1 MTTAKTTAQTPQD
14 NKEAIRSRA
23 LEMGFDAVGFTAP
36 DLSPRVKQD
45 FAAFLKQGLYGDMGW
60 MAEADKVTRRGN
72 PAMLLDGAQTMI
84 VLGMNYGQEADP
96 LAGLSDRESG
106 TISIYA
112 RSRDYH
118 LVMKKRLKAF
128 ARWLCETY
136 SEDARVYVDTA
147 PLLEKPL
154 AAQTPVGWQ
163 GKHTNLVS
171 RNYGSWLFLGEVLT
185 TLEIPPD
192 GAQEDH
198 CGTCRDCL
206 DICPTDAFPAP
217 YQIDARRCISYLTIE
232 HKGPIA
238 REFRAAMG
246 NRIFGCDDCLAVC
259 PWNKY
264 AQTARETALQPRS
277 ELTAPKLATLAALD
291 DSAFRNMFAG
301 TPVKRL
307 GRTRFLR
314 NVLIALG
321 NSADS
326 ALIPA
331 TKSHL
336 ADPDPLVRGMAVWAL
351 SQLLKKNAFAAL
363 RARHLP
369 GEPDAHVQEEWAG

>member
-36 DLSPRVKQD
+36 DLSPRVKED
-45 FAAFLKQGLYGDMGW
+45 FAAFLDQGLYGDMGW
-60 MAEADKVTRRGN
+60 MAEADKVARREN
-72 PAMLLDGAQTMI
+72 PASLLEDAKTMI
-84 VLGMNYGQEADP
+84 VLGMNYGPQDDS
-96 LAGLSDRESG
+96 LAGLNDRETG
-106 TISIYA
+106 NISIYA

-118 LVMKKRLKAF
+118 LVVKKRLKAF
-128 ARWLCETY
+128 ARWLCEAHPC
-136 SEDARVYVDTA
+136 EARVYVDTA
-147 PLLEKPL
+147 PLMEKPL
-154 AAQTPVGWQ
+154 AAQTLVGWQ

-171 RNYGSWLFLGEVLT
+171 RDYGSWLFLGEVLT
-185 TLEIPPD
+185 TLDLAPD
-192 GAQEDH
+192 GAQDDH

-206 DICPTDAFPAP
+206 DVCPTQAFPAA
-217 YQIDARRCISYLTIE
+217 YRIDARRCISYLTIE

-264 AQTARETALQPRS
+264 AQTAHEAALLSRDA
-277 ELTAPKLATLAALD
+277 LTAPKLSALAALD
-291 DSAFRNMFAG
+291 DEAFRNLFAG

-321 NSADS
+321 NSSDPALVDS
-326 ALIPA
+326 AQP
-331 TKSHL
+331 HL
-336 ADPDPLVRGMAVWAL
+336 ADPEPLVRGAAVWAL
-351 SQLLKKNAFAAL
+351 LQLLDEGGFADL

-369 GEPDAHVQEEWAG
+369 LEPDAEVQKEWAG